1 MTENIDDK
9 IQLEI
14 AASLNVE
21 LPTVLSEKEFMTW
34 LSSKIND
41 MIVQDFEK
49 FLSLLYIID
58 IDEKKVKESL
68 KANEGKYA
76 GRIIAEMIIKRQQ
89 QKKYWREYFKKTT
102 DNSLPDEDRW

>member
-1 MTENIDDK
+1 MTENIDDT
-9 IQLEI
+9 IQLAI
-14 AASLNVE
+14 AASLNEE
-21 LPTVLSEKEFMTW
+21 LTSVLSEEEFLEW

-68 KANEGKYA
+68 KSNEGKYA

-89 QKKYWREYFKKTT
+89 QKKYWREYFKKTADT
-102 DNSLPDEDRW
+102 SLPDEDRW